1 MIKAEF
7 EILTEDE
14 KRAMINCH
22 VQSLKK
28 KATMLE
34 KKIEKMFETINP
46 AGFDLVMYSEMDG
59 YFANIQDEINEIFE
73 SAERSIDYVA
83 YYLKQKRS

>member
-28 KATMLE
+28 KAAMLE
-34 KKIEKMFETINP
+34 KKIEKMFESINP
-46 AGFDLVMYSEMDG
+46 AGFDLVMYSEMDT

>member
-1 MIKAEF
+1 MVKTEF
-7 EILTEDE
+7 DILTEEE

-22 VQSLKK
+22 VQALKK
-28 KATMLE
+28 HAAILE
-34 KKIEKMFETINP
+34 KKIEKMFESINP
-46 AGFDLVMYSEMDG
+46 PGYDLVMYSEMDG